1 MILVGRTVKKTTTKK
16 KTLSP
21 TWNEPFDFKVDSARE
36 RNIFKPRL
44 SGQSDTSTA
53 AKLTNR
59 GRLWFT
65 VMNQFGQTAN
75 LISGLNCLL
84 YDLQSVH
91 IGTYSTCLGINSRW
105 HDLYR

>member
-1 MILVGRTVKKTTTKK
+1 MKKTTTKK

-36 RNIFKPRL
+36 RNLFKPRL
-44 SGQSDTSTA
+44 TGQCDTSTVVE
-53 AKLTNR
+53 LTNR

-65 VMNQFGQTAN
+65 VMNQFGQTAK
-75 LISGLNCLL
+75 LIFGLNCLL

-91 IGTYSTCLGINSRW
+91 IGTYSTCIGINNHW
-105 HDLYR
+105 